1 MGSEGE
7 SSQELSSLSDEL
19 MRSHRARALTF
30 GATVGALVMLFALT
44 FMFGSVAPDSL
55 APRLLLVYLAH
66 AVVNVALLLTHR
78 RTHEME
84 FTAGYLRT
92 FVLPKMRTRQ
102 PERRL
107 PPPRVD
113 VAAMRSTRALGG
125 LYALLVSAVVLVGIL
140 NGLYR
145 SLWGIGLPLLA
156 LTGVISAQWLFMSET
171 TGPPP
176 DPPAEP
182 HHRGDGLS

>member
-1 MGSEGE
+1 VGSEGE
-7 SSQELSSLSDEL
+7 SQELSTLSDEL
-19 MRSHRARALTF
+19 LRGHRARALTF
-30 GATVGALVMLFALT
+30 GVTVGGLIVLFALT
-44 FMFGSVAPDSL
+44 FMFGSVAPDTL

-92 FVLPKMRTRQ
+92 FVLPKLRTTQ
-102 PERRL
+102 RRL
-107 PPPRVD
+107 PPPRLD

-125 LYALLVSAVVLVGIL
+125 LYALLVSAVVLVGIA

-156 LTGVISAQWLFMSET
+156 LMGVISAQWLFMSEPA
-171 TGPPP
+171 GPPP
-176 DPPAEP
+176 DPPVEP
-182 HHRGDGLS
+182 RDRGEG